1 MMIPGDRAI
10 EGRQINS
17 SFLTIDDRVI
27 AIERE
32 SALQTHLRLGK
43 VGGINKD
50 GLCGSDFRLASP
62 LHDGCFTVG
71 TMSRCDFFRR
81 GWSKEIKADTV
92 PSYAR
97 QQGAF
102 RQRAINPAVFTR
114 VVFERI
120 YRFPSWV
127 PQRIHRTGR
136 VQGQFTNVPSTFK
149 D

>member
-1 MMIPGDRAI
+1 MMIPGERAI

-27 AIERE
+27 DIERE
-32 SALQTHLRLGK
+32 PTLQTHLRLGK
-43 VGGINKD
+43 VGAMYKD

-62 LHDGCFTVG
+62 LHDGCFTVRTVSG
-71 TMSRCDFFRR
+71 CDFFRR

-92 PSYAR
+92 PGYAR

-102 RQRAINPAVFTR
+102 RQWAINPPVLTG

-136 VQGQFTNVPSTFK
+136 VQGQFTNVPATFK